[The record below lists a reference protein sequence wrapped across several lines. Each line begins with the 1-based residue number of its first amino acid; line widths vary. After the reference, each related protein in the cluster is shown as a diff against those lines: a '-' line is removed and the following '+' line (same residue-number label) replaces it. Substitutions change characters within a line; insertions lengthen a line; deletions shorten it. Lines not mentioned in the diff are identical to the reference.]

1 MLTKRWNKILAK
13 RLHVWFPVTPETGT
27 PAIVIRNRS
36 NDDPRSKERRSVHVV
51 AIYLSRL
58 IITSNQCLLP
68 SPHPH
73 PERVWSRT
81 IGCFS
86 GGKGSTLR
94 VDDHRQRGNW
104 LMKASKY
111 ACPNPNCRSV
121 FAWKRNLTSH
131 LRYQCGQ
138 QPRFK
143 CPYCEYKC
151 KVKTDIRKHIK
162 TKHKNRDVYVIDV
175 FQSWQLLQWERARI
189 CNERIFEEKTGGDT
203 LSEIEFERPR
213 ILSFPFPSIRGK
225 CPVKLSA
232 VEEEG
237 LVLVDVSHA
246 SLFFSFLLCL
256 LALGYL
262 CWLLRKQRTNN
273 ESKFSNY
280 VSFFFFLLFEIRER
294 QFVFGYSKNMLET
307 RRKLMFVQAEE
318 SDFFSLW
325 KRWLKSI
332 INFQIV
338 LDCESFVIKKRKI
351 I

>member
-73 PERVWSRT
+73 PEGVWSRT

-189 CNERIFEEKTGGDT
+189 CNERIFEEKTRGDT
-203 LSEIEFERPR
+203 LFEIEFERPR

-232 VEEEG
+232 VEEG

-325 KRWLKSI
+325 KRWLKI
-332 INFQIV
+332 YY
-338 LDCESFVIKKRKI
+338 
-351 I
+351 

>member
-27 PAIVIRNRS
+27 PAIVIRS

-189 CNERIFEEKTGGDT
+189 CNERIFEEKTRGDT
-203 LSEIEFERPR
+203 LFEIEFERPR

-325 KRWLKSI
+325 KRWLKI
-332 INFQIV
+332 YY
-338 LDCESFVIKKRKI
+338 
-351 I
+351 

>member
-73 PERVWSRT
+73 PEGVWSRT

-189 CNERIFEEKTGGDT
+189 CNERIFEEKTRGDT
-203 LSEIEFERPR
+203 LFEIEFERPR

-325 KRWLKSI
+325 KRWLKI
-332 INFQIV
+332 YY
-338 LDCESFVIKKRKI
+338 
-351 I
+351 

>member
-27 PAIVIRNRS
+27 PAIVIRS

-94 VDDHRQRGNW
+94 VDDHRERGNW

-189 CNERIFEEKTGGDT
+189 CNERIFEEKTRGDT

-325 KRWLKSI
+325 KRWLKI
-332 INFQIV
+332 YY
-338 LDCESFVIKKRKI
+338 
-351 I
+351 

>member
-27 PAIVIRNRS
+27 PAIVIRS

-68 SPHPH
+68 SPHLH

-189 CNERIFEEKTGGDT
+189 CNERIFEEKTRGDT

-325 KRWLKSI
+325 KRWLKI
-332 INFQIV
+332 YY
-338 LDCESFVIKKRKI
+338 
-351 I
+351 

>member
-68 SPHPH
+68 SPH

-325 KRWLKSI
+325 KRWLKI
-332 INFQIV
+332 YY
-338 LDCESFVIKKRKI
+338 
-351 I
+351 

>member
-27 PAIVIRNRS
+27 PAIVIRS

-189 CNERIFEEKTGGDT
+189 CNERIFEEKTRGDT

-213 ILSFPFPSIRGK
+213 ILSFPFPPIRGK

-325 KRWLKSI
+325 KRWLKI
-332 INFQIV
+332 YY
-338 LDCESFVIKKRKI
+338 
-351 I
+351 

>member
-27 PAIVIRNRS
+27 PAIVIRS

-189 CNERIFEEKTGGDT
+189 CNERIFEEKTRGDT

-325 KRWLKSI
+325 KRWLKI
-332 INFQIV
+332 YY
-338 LDCESFVIKKRKI
+338 
-351 I
+351 